1 MRKDHFIYLS
11 VIIAVSLMSYV
22 DAILQPGYLIRSIIK
37 IFLFCGTVLADGL
50 IYKHNILKDIR
61 FNASALKRVVPLAL
75 GVYVLI
81 ISAYFIFRNV
91 FDFTHVKESLLSSA
105 GVSKDNFVFVFL
117 YVALVNSFLE
127 EFFFRG
133 YAFLHLKNL
142 VGPKKAYIFSSTVF
156 ALYHCAMMIGWF
168 NIILYLL
175 LIVSLFVSGLIFN
188 FLNEHFDSIFAS
200 WLFHMFANLSIN
212 TVGIILLF

>member
-1 MRKDHFIYLS
+1 
-11 VIIAVSLMSYV
+11 
-22 DAILQPGYLIRSIIK
+22 
-37 IFLFCGTVLADGL
+37 
-50 IYKHNILKDIR
+50 
-61 FNASALKRVVPLAL
+61 
-75 GVYVLI
+75 
-81 ISAYFIFRNV
+81 
-91 FDFTHVKESLLSSA
+91 
-105 GVSKDNFVFVFL
+105 
-117 YVALVNSFLE
+117 
-127 EFFFRG
+127 
-133 YAFLHLKNL
+133 
-142 VGPKKAYIFSSTVF
+142 AYIFSSTVF